1 MNKQE
6 WVAVVE
12 CHFCKSV
19 TPTKECFRKIVP
31 VIKSSIYKD
40 EFENVM
46 VCKECHRGS
55 QLDKLLGEKHEKE

>member
-6 WVAVVE
+6 WVGVV
-12 CHFCKSV
+12 CHFCKSSI

-31 VIKSSIYKD
+31 VIKSPGFWD
-40 EFENVM
+40 VM

-55 QLDKLLGEKHEKE
+55 QLDKLLGEKHDKK